1 MDMFGMFLIEGV
13 STEAFNDT
21 YHIAVTVVLGVIS
34 YFLLRL
40 IKEHDK
46 DSEKLDDMDSKV
58 TTAVN
63 DIKWIKRGLRR
74 TGYRAEQ
81 YNERDDAD
89 DNEREN

>member
-46 DSEKLDDMDSKV
+46 DKEKLDAVDSKV
-58 TTAVN
+58 TEVVN

-74 TGYRAEQ
+74 TGYRADQ
-81 YNERDDAD
+81 YSERDDVD
-89 DNEREN
+89 DEREN